1 MANLCL
7 NNPRPEFMYK
17 YFTFLLTIVFALTAG
32 NLWAQQQE
40 IKKVSL
46 KKSSASLKIDGI
58 IDEAAWQN
66 APLANNFIEFE
77 PNPGVK
83 EDPKFRTEVKIL
95 YDDKAIYFAAKMYE
109 TFPDSI
115 ARELGNRDQ
124 IGNTDFLGIIIDT
137 YNDKINAQGFF
148 VTAAGVQF
156 DAKYSAGGNE
166 DESWNA
172 VWISEVKIDKDGWTA
187 EFEIPYS
194 ALRFANSSN
203 QTWGLNMLRNRRTA
217 RKRYFWNEVNPKT
230 NGFINQEGEMINIE
244 KVEAPVR
251 LAFFPYLSSNIN
263 HYPFNTPGI
272 KNTKQAFNGGMDVKY
287 GISESFTLDLTLIP
301 DFGQV
306 QSDNQVLNV
315 TPFEIKFDENRQ
327 FFTEGTE
334 LFNKGN
340 LFYSRRIGSTP
351 LNYGNVALNTG
362 DRIIEN
368 PTETKLVNAT
378 KVSGRTKSGLGIGLF
393 NATTNSSN
401 AVIEDLNGNRRLYQ
415 TAPLTN
421 YNILVFDQN
430 LKNNSSVTLIN
441 TTVYRQG
448 RAYDANVSGF
458 LFDLNNKG
466 NKYKLQ
472 GSIKMSN
479 VFEPGDKVNTGF
491 SNFLFFGKTSGNFT
505 WNVNQTITD
514 NKYEINDLGILFNNN
529 YIERNLNLNYNQY
542 KPGKWYNQYGI
553 YSSVNFVQ
561 RYKPNTFQEGGVYA
575 GYFVVFKNFWDLN
588 LEMDYQPEGNNY
600 YEARVPGVIFP
611 YSQQAG
617 IGFNGS
623 SNSAKKYSAGFNLRY
638 RTLTLF
644 NGKSYGIGFF
654 QQYRISNKFS
664 VGTETDIN
672 PRYNNGGF
680 ATFANNQ
687 PVFNQRDIKTVENI
701 LNLKFTFNNK
711 MGVTTRV
718 RHYWSK
724 LVSKEYY
731 SIDENKNLFTY
742 NNPLNADRNFNAF
755 NVDFIYVWR
764 FAPGSEFSFS
774 WKDAGFYDGLIG
786 SENYGRNLRN
796 TINGP
801 QNNNLS
807 LKILYY
813 LDYLQLKKRPSK

>member
-1 MANLCL
+1 MT
-7 NNPRPEFMYK
+7 RFYI
-17 YFTFLLTIVFALTAG
+17 FLIILFCVFA
-32 NLWAQQQE
+32 NQHVVAQQPE
-40 IKKVSL
+40 IKKVGL
-46 KKSSASLKIDGI
+46 KKTIAAPKIDGI
-58 IDEAAWQN
+58 INEEIWQN

-95 YDDKAIYFAAKMYE
+95 YDDRAIYFAAKMYE
-109 TFPDSI
+109 TNPDSI

-166 DESWNA
+166 DETWNA
-172 VWISEVKIDKDGWTA
+172 VWESEVKIDKDGWTA

-251 LAFFPYLSSNIN
+251 LAFFPYLSSNLN
-263 HYPFNTPGI
+263 HYPLNLPGK
-272 KNTKQAFNGGMDVKY
+272 KNTTQAFNGGMDVKY

-351 LNYGNVALNTG
+351 INFGGVQLGNG
-362 DRIIEN
+362 EKIIEN

-393 NATTNSSN
+393 NATTNSSE
-401 AVIEDLNGNRRLYQ
+401 AIIEDLNGNRRFFQ
-415 TAPLTN
+415 TSPLTN

-441 TTVYRQG
+441 TTVYRKG
-448 RAYDANVSGF
+448 SSYDANVSGF

-479 VFEPGDKVNTGF
+479 IFQPGSKVNTGL
-491 SNFLFFGKTSGNFT
+491 SNFIFFGKTSGNFT

-514 NKYEINDLGILFNNN
+514 NKYQINDLGILFNNN
-529 YIERNLNLNYNQY
+529 YIERNINLNYNEY
-542 KPGKWYNQYGI
+542 DPGKWYNQYGM
-553 YSSVNFVQ
+553 YSSINFVQ
-561 RYKPNTFQEGGVYA
+561 RYKPNTFQEGGIYA
-575 GYFVVFKNFWDLN
+575 GTFLVFKNFWDIN

-600 YEARVPGVIFP
+600 YEARRDGVVFP
-611 YSQQAG
+611 FSEQAG
-617 IGFNGS
+617 IELSGS
-623 SNSAKKYSAGFNLRY
+623 SNSAKKYSAGASIEY
-638 RTLTLF
+638 RKLKLF
-644 NGKSYGIGFF
+644 NGSAYEIGFF
-654 QQYRISNKFS
+654 QQYRVSNKFS
-664 VGTETDIN
+664 IGTESEIS
-672 PRYNNGGF
+672 PRFNNGGF
-680 ATFANNQ
+680 ATFVSNQ
-687 PVFNQRDIKTVENI
+687 PLFNRRDIKTVENI
-701 LNLKFTFNNK
+701 LNIKYTFNNK
-711 MGVTTRV
+711 MGITTRV
-718 RHYWSK
+718 RHYWSR
-724 LVSKEYY
+724 LISKQYY
-731 SIDENKNLFTY
+731 TIDDKKNLFNYTGAV
-742 NNPLNADRNFNAF
+742 NADRNFNAF

-774 WKDAGFYDGLIG
+774 WKDAGFYDSLIR
-786 SENYGRNLRN
+786 SDTYGRNLRN
-796 TINGP
+796 TLNNP
-801 QNNNLS
+801 QNNNFS

-813 LDYLQLKKRPSK
+813 LDYLQLKKRPSG